1 MAEQY
6 NRVNRMVTIRRR
18 MEDWKKIAEN
28 LERVKDLLTVLERN
42 LDIGSDELEQLNL
55 ILNRLYEEIN

>member
-18 MEDWKKIAEN
+18 KEDWEKIAES
-28 LERVKDLLTVLERN
+28 LEQVKNILSVVERKFDLG
-42 LDIGSDELEQLNL
+42 DDELTQLNL